1 MESRRLR
8 ACPICVFQ
16 NQKRVGCFK
25 RHFLR
30 RKKLLSFC
38 LQMVFPRGFAR
49 VTFAVAETQF
59 FLPFLRRD
67 QLNPHAVRCQHS
79 EDEAVALPE
88 IEHRRTRPAAPADV
102 AANFFDCGAN
112 FTATRSSCGDNPR
125 QQFQHVAL
133 RWRHGKRGNLVA
145 CPHGDSAGCANVN
158 CDLSFHLLKL
168 FSPLPAPSACKKIK
182 VDSVSTPP
190 STTALRRVLWP
201 LKIAFALRRSARRR
215 KHCTRQSSDSRN
227 QPSPRHTAF

>member
-49 VTFAVAETQF
+49 VTFAVAEAQF

-133 RWRHGKRGNLVA
+133 SWGHGKRGNLVA
-145 CPHGDSAGCANVN
+145 SSDSDSAGRSNIN
-158 CDLSFHLLKL
+158 CNCRHCL
-168 FSPLPAPSACKKIK
+168 PL
-182 VDSVSTPP
+182 
-190 STTALRRVLWP
+190 RE
-201 LKIAFALRRSARRR
+201 IAAGFLEVKEMPARRR
-215 KHCTRQSSDSRN
+215 LSAVFEIWFGFSS
-227 QPSPRHTAF
+227 RHFAQRFALAAR